1 MAKPN
6 QPRDIKPKN
15 DNNNQNTK
23 QGINI
28 QLILVNII
36 STILICSIFLFA
48 NYYIQNNLLSQKL
61 PENTEEI
68 EPETM
73 ENEQLQRGVLFELGD
88 FTMNL
93 ADQAPRR
100 YLKVSV
106 AIEVTPLEK
115 TDITTKEK
123 SGGGHSSGHGSSSTA
138 PNNDEIDKEMAPF
151 KPAIRDAI
159 INALSSKTS
168 DELSS
173 ITGKEI
179 AKEQISQS
187 IDSIFEGERE
197 VLRVSFGQF
206 IIQ

>member
-61 PENTEEI
+61 PENTEGI

-123 SGGGHSSGHGSSSTA
+123 SGGGHSSGHGSSSTP

-151 KPAIRDAI
+151 KPAIRDAV